1 MGAASRVET
10 LVGVGLIFC
19 RIAGFHIPS
28 GKAFPMARSLF
39 ARGAV
44 SLAVLAAA
52 GLAQSATLR
61 IAGANDILTFDPAG
75 QNHQTTLAYQQMVYE
90 SLIRYDEKFQIQPSL
105 ATKWTFVTPTQLRFE
120 LRKGVKFHDGA
131 PFTAD
136 DVVFSITRVM
146 TPPSNLT
153 SAAQSVKEVKKVDDF
168 TVDVI
173 LKGPSPVVLRE
184 LVEARIM
191 NKAWAEKNNASKAQ
205 DYKAKEENFASRNA
219 NGTGP
224 FQLVGWQPD
233 TKTTLK
239 KNPNWWD
246 KPKGN
251 IDEVIFTPIKSAA
264 TRSAAL
270 ISGQV
275 DMVVDP
281 PVQDLERTKRDP
293 NIRVI
298 EGPEN
303 RTIFLGFDQFRD
315 ELMGSNVK
323 GKNPLKDKRVRQA
336 LYQAVDMATIEKNV
350 MRGLGKP
357 TGTMI
362 APMVH
367 GWTKELGARASKY
380 DVNAAKKLLADAGY
394 PNGFELTLDCP
405 NDRYVNDEAICQAV
419 TAMWTRI
426 GVKTKLQTNPM
437 AIHSAKIQKWDVSA
451 YMLGWGVATF
461 DALYSLDS
469 LISTVDPKGGA
480 AGNFN
485 CGRMSNPKVDLL
497 INNIKTEMDP
507 KKRDDMIHE
516 ALQIVKDDY
525 NYLPLHDQIRPW
537 AMRKNVTTVHRA
549 DDRPMPTW
557 TTIK

>member
-1 MGAASRVET
+1 MGNQTVILACPT
-10 LVGVGLIFC
+10 LAGELKEAMKEAQSDSVVYFMPPGLHRDPKVLHHYVQDKIDHFYNVSKIVVC
-19 RIAGFHIPS
+19 TTGC
-28 GKAFPMARSLF
+28 
-39 ARGAV
+39 GAV
-44 SLAVLAAA
+44 RAEHPTRWAHRPARAQPAA
-52 GLAQSATLR
+52 R
-61 IAGANDILTFDPAG
+61 
-75 QNHQTTLAYQQMVYE
+75 
-90 SLIRYDEKFQIQPSL
+90 R
-105 ATKWTFVTPTQLRFE
+105 
-120 LRKGVKFHDGA
+120 
-131 PFTAD
+131 
-136 DVVFSITRVM
+136 
-146 TPPSNLT
+146 
-153 SAAQSVKEVKKVDDF
+153 
-168 TVDVI
+168 
-173 LKGPSPVVLRE
+173 
-184 LVEARIM
+184 
-191 NKAWAEKNNASKAQ
+191 
-205 DYKAKEENFASRNA
+205 
-219 NGTGP
+219 
-224 FQLVGWQPD
+224 
-233 TKTTLK
+233 TTLK
-239 KNPNWWD
+239 KNADWWD
-246 KPKGN
+246 KPRGN
-251 IDEVIFTPIKSAA
+251 VDNIVFTPIKAAA

-281 PVQDLERTKRDP
+281 PVQDLERIKRDA
-293 NIRVI
+293 NIKVI

-303 RTIFLGFDQFRD
+303 RTIFLGFDQHRD

-336 LYQAVDMATIEKNV
+336 LYQAVDMAAIERNV

-367 GWTKELGARASKY
+367 GWTKDLGARAAKY
-380 DVNAAKKLLADAGY
+380 DVEGAKKLLADAGY
-394 PNGFELTLDCP
+394 PNGFELVLDCP

-437 AIHSAKIQKWDVSA
+437 AIHSAKILKFDVSA

-485 CGRMSNPKVDLL
+485 NGRMSNPKVDAL
-497 INNIKTEMDP
+497 IQQIKTEMDA
-507 KKRDDMIHE
+507 KKRDEQIHE
-516 ALQIVKDDY
+516 ALKIVKDDY

-537 AMRKNVTTVHRA
+537 AMRKSVTTVHRA

>member
-1 MGAASRVET
+1 MT
-10 LVGVGLIFC
+10 
-19 RIAGFHIPS
+19 
-28 GKAFPMARSLF
+28 RSPF
-39 ARGAV
+39 VRGALA
-44 SLAVLAAA
+44 LAVLAAA
-52 GLAQSATLR
+52 GLAQAATLR
-61 IAGANDILTFDPAG
+61 VAGANDILTFDPHA

-90 SLIRYDEKFQIQPSL
+90 SLVRYTEKYEVEPSL

-131 PFTAD
+131 PLTAD
-136 DVVFSITRVM
+136 DVVFSLTRAM
-146 TPPSNLT
+146 TPPSNMT
-153 SAAQSVKEVKKVDDF
+153 AYVQSVKEARKVDDH

-173 LKGPSPVVLRE
+173 LKAPSPVVLRE
-184 LVEARIM
+184 LTDARIM
-191 NKAWAEKNNASKAQ
+191 NKAWAEKNNAAKAQ
-205 DYKAKEENFASRNA
+205 DYKAKEENFAARNA

-224 FQLVGWQPD
+224 FILEAWQPD

-239 KNPNWWD
+239 KNPGWWD
-246 KPKGN
+246 KPRGN
-251 IDEVIFTPIKSAA
+251 IDNIVFTPIKAAA

-281 PVQDLERTKRDP
+281 PVQDLERIKRDP
-293 NIRVI
+293 NITVI
-298 EGPEN
+298 EGAEN
-303 RTIFLGFDQFRD
+303 RTIFIGFDQHRD
-315 ELMGSNVK
+315 ELLGSNVK

-336 LYQAVDMATIEKNV
+336 LYQTVDIAAIERNV

-357 TGTMI
+357 TGTMV
-362 APMVH
+362 APMVN
-367 GWTKELGARASKY
+367 GWTKELGTRAAKF
-380 DVNAAKKLLADAGY
+380 DVEGAKKLLADAGY
-394 PNGFELTLDCP
+394 PQGFELTLDCP
-405 NDRYVNDEAICQAV
+405 NDRYLNDEAICQAI
-419 TAMWTRI
+419 TAMWTKV

-437 AIHSAKIQKWDVSA
+437 SIHSAKIQKFDVSA
-451 YMLGWGVATF
+451 YLLGWGVATF

-497 INNIKTEMDP
+497 INNIKTEMDA

>member
-1 MGAASRVET
+1 
-10 LVGVGLIFC
+10 
-19 RIAGFHIPS
+19 
-28 GKAFPMARSLF
+28 MARSPF
-39 ARGAV
+39 VRGAIA
-44 SLAVLAAA
+44 LAVLAAA
-52 GLAQSATLR
+52 GLTQAATLR
-61 IAGANDILTFDPAG
+61 IAGANDILTFDPHA

-90 SLIRYDEKFQIQPSL
+90 SLVRYNEKYEVEPSL
-105 ATKWTFVTPTQLRFE
+105 ATKWTNVSPTQIRFE

-136 DVVFSITRVM
+136 DVVFSLTRAM
-146 TPPSNLT
+146 TPPSNMT
-153 SAAQSVKEVKKVDDF
+153 AYVQSVQEVKKVDDH

-173 LKGPSPVVLRE
+173 LKGPSPVVIRE
-184 LVEARIM
+184 LTDARIM
-191 NKAWAEKNNASKAQ
+191 NKAWAEKNNAAKAQ
-205 DYKAKEENFASRNA
+205 DYKAKEESFAARNA

-224 FQLVGWQPD
+224 FVLEAWQPD

-239 KNPNWWD
+239 KNAAWWD
-246 KPKGN
+246 KPRGN
-251 IDEVIFTPIKSAA
+251 VDNIVFTPIKSAA

-275 DMVVDP
+275 DLVVDP
-281 PVQDLERTKRDP
+281 PVQDLERIKRDP
-293 NIRVI
+293 NITII

-303 RTIFLGFDQFRD
+303 RTIFLGFDQHRD
-315 ELMGSNVK
+315 ELMGSNIK

-336 LYQAVDMATIEKNV
+336 LYQAVDIAAIEKTV

-362 APMVH
+362 APMVN
-367 GWTKELGARASKY
+367 GWTKELGARSAKY

-394 PNGFELTLDCP
+394 PEGFELTLDCP

-437 AIHSAKIQKWDVSA
+437 SIHSAKIQKFDVSA

-485 CGRMSNPKVDLL
+485 CGRMSNPLVDNL
-497 INNIKTEMDP
+497 IQQIKTEMDP
-507 KKRDDMIHE
+507 AKRNPMIHE
-516 ALQIVKDDY
+516 VLKIVKDDY

-537 AMRKNVTTVHRA
+537 AMRKGVTTVHRP
-549 DDRPMPTW
+549 DDRPMVIW
-557 TTIK
+557 TTVK

>member
-1 MGAASRVET
+1 
-10 LVGVGLIFC
+10 
-19 RIAGFHIPS
+19 
-28 GKAFPMARSLF
+28 MARSPF
-39 ARGAV
+39 VRGAIA
-44 SLAVLAAA
+44 LAVLAAA
-52 GLAQSATLR
+52 GLTQAATLR
-61 IAGANDILTFDPAG
+61 IAGANDILTFDPHA

-90 SLIRYDEKFQIQPSL
+90 SLVRYNEKYEVEPSL
-105 ATKWTFVTPTQLRFE
+105 ATKWTNVSPTQIRFE

-136 DVVFSITRVM
+136 DVVFSLTRAM
-146 TPPSNLT
+146 TPPSNMT
-153 SAAQSVKEVKKVDDF
+153 AYVQSVQEVKKVDDH

-173 LKGPSPVVLRE
+173 LKGPSPVVIRE
-184 LVEARIM
+184 LTDARIM
-191 NKAWAEKNNASKAQ
+191 NKAWAEKNNAAKAQ
-205 DYKAKEENFASRNA
+205 DYKAKEESFAARNA

-224 FQLVGWQPD
+224 FVLEAWQPD

-239 KNPNWWD
+239 KNAAWWD
-246 KPKGN
+246 KPRGN
-251 IDEVIFTPIKSAA
+251 VDNIVFTPIKSAA

-275 DMVVDP
+275 DLVVDP
-281 PVQDLERTKRDP
+281 PVQDLERIKRDP
-293 NIRVI
+293 NITII

-303 RTIFLGFDQFRD
+303 RTIFLGFDQHRD
-315 ELMGSNVK
+315 ELMGSNIK

-336 LYQAVDMATIEKNV
+336 LYQAVDIAAIEKTV

-362 APMVH
+362 APMVN
-367 GWTKELGARASKY
+367 GWTKELGARSAKY

-394 PNGFELTLDCP
+394 PEGFELTLDCP

-437 AIHSAKIQKWDVSA
+437 SIHSVKIQKNDVSA

-485 CGRMSNPKVDLL
+485 CGRMSNPLVDNL
-497 INNIKTEMDP
+497 IQQIKTEMDP
-507 KKRDDMIHE
+507 AKRNPMIHE
-516 ALQIVKDDY
+516 ALKIVKDDY

-537 AMRKNVTTVHRA
+537 AMRKGVTTVHRP
-549 DDRPMPTW
+549 DDRPMVIW
-557 TTIK
+557 TTVK

>member
-1 MGAASRVET
+1 
-10 LVGVGLIFC
+10 
-19 RIAGFHIPS
+19 
-28 GKAFPMARSLF
+28 MARSSFVLS
-39 ARGAV
+39 ALA
-44 SLAVLAAA
+44 LAVLAAA
-52 GLAQSATLR
+52 GVSHAATLR
-61 IAGANDILTFDPAG
+61 IAGANDILTFDPHA

-90 SLIRYDEKFQIQPSL
+90 SLVRYNEKYEVEPSL
-105 ATKWTFVTPTQLRFE
+105 AAKWTMVSPTQIRFE

-136 DVVFSITRVM
+136 DVVFSLNRAM
-146 TPPSNLT
+146 TPPSNMT
-153 SAAQSVKEVKKVDDF
+153 AYVQSVKEVKKVDDH

-191 NKAWAEKNNASKAQ
+191 NKAWAEKNNATKAQ

-224 FQLVGWQPD
+224 FTLVGWQPD

-251 IDEVIFTPIKSAA
+251 IDEIVFTPIKSAA

-281 PVQDLERTKRDP
+281 PVQDLERIKRDP

-303 RTIFLGFDQFRD
+303 RTIFFGFDQFRD
-315 ELMGSNVK
+315 ELMGSNIK

-336 LYQAVDMATIEKNV
+336 LYQAVDMAAIEKTV

-362 APMVH
+362 APMVN

-394 PNGFELTLDCP
+394 PQGFELTLDCP

-437 AIHSAKIQKWDVSA
+437 SIHSAKIQKFDVSA

-485 CGRMSNPKVDLL
+485 CGRMSNPTVDNL
-497 INNIKTEMDP
+497 IQQIKTEMDE
-507 KKRDDMIHE
+507 KKRNDMIHE
-516 ALQIVKDDY
+516 ALQIVKNDY

-537 AMRKNVTTVHRA
+537 AMRKGVTTLHRA
-549 DDRPMPTW
+549 DDRPMPQW
-557 TTIK
+557 TSIK

>member
-1 MGAASRVET
+1 
-10 LVGVGLIFC
+10 
-19 RIAGFHIPS
+19 
-28 GKAFPMARSLF
+28 MARSSFVRSAL
-39 ARGAV
+39 A
-44 SLAVLAAA
+44 LAVLAAA
-52 GLAQSATLR
+52 GVSHAATLR
-61 IAGANDILTFDPAG
+61 IAGANDILTFDPHA

-90 SLIRYDEKFQIQPSL
+90 SLVRYNEKYEVEPSL
-105 ATKWTFVTPTQLRFE
+105 AAKWTMVSPTQIRFE

-136 DVVFSITRVM
+136 DVVFSLNRAM
-146 TPPSNLT
+146 TPPSNMT
-153 SAAQSVKEVKKVDDF
+153 AYVQSVKEVKKVDDH

-184 LVEARIM
+184 LTDARIM
-191 NKAWAEKNNASKAQ
+191 NKAWAEKNNAAKAQ
-205 DYKAKEENFASRNA
+205 DYKGKEENFAARNA

-224 FQLVGWQPD
+224 FILEAWQPD
-233 TKTTLK
+233 TRTTLK
-239 KNPNWWD
+239 KNADWWD
-246 KPKGN
+246 KPRGN
-251 IDEVIFTPIKSAA
+251 VDNIVFTPIKAAA

-281 PVQDLERTKRDP
+281 PVQDLERIKRDA
-293 NIRVI
+293 NIKVI

-303 RTIFLGFDQFRD
+303 RTIFLGFDQHRD

-336 LYQAVDMATIEKNV
+336 LYQAVDIAAIEKNV

-362 APMVH
+362 APMVN
-367 GWTKELGARASKY
+367 GWTKELGARAAKF

-426 GVKTKLQTNPM
+426 GIKTTLQATPM
-437 AIHSAKIQKWDVSA
+437 AQFSPRIRNADPNA
-451 YMLGWGVATF
+451 FLYGWGVATF
-461 DALYSLDS
+461 DALYTLSALIHSRGAGGDGANNGGRISDPALDAR
-469 LISTVDPKGGA
+469 IDA
-480 AGNFN
+480 AKLE
-485 CGRMSNPKVDLL
+485 SDQA
-497 INNIKTEMDP
+497 
-507 KKRDDMIHE
+507 KRDA
-516 ALQIVKDDY
+516 ALSDALTMTKDNFY
-525 NYLPLHDQIRPW
+525 TIPLHHQVYPW
-537 AMRKNVTTVHRA
+537 AMRKNIETVYRA
-549 DDRPMPTW
+549 DARPIPAW

>member
-1 MGAASRVET
+1 
-10 LVGVGLIFC
+10 
-19 RIAGFHIPS
+19 
-28 GKAFPMARSLF
+28 MARISF
-39 ARGAV
+39 ARNALV
-44 SLAVLAAA
+44 VAALAAA
-52 GLAQSATLR
+52 ALSQAATLR
-61 IAGANDILTFDPAG
+61 IAGANDILTFDPQG
-75 QNHQTTLAYQQMVYE
+75 QNHQTTLAYQQLVYE
-90 SLIRYDEKFQIQPSL
+90 SLVRYDEKFQIEPSL
-105 ATKWTFVTPTQLRFE
+105 ATKWTFITPTQLRFE
-120 LRKGVKFHDGA
+120 LRKNVKFHDGA

-136 DVVFSITRVM
+136 DVVFSITRTM

-153 SAAQSVKEVKKVDDF
+153 SAAQSVQEVKKVDDH

-191 NKAWAEKNNASKAQ
+191 NKAWAEKNNAVKAQ
-205 DYKAKEENFASRNA
+205 DYKAKEESFAARNA

-224 FQLVGWQPD
+224 FILVAWQPD

-239 KNPNWWD
+239 KNPDWWD

-251 IDEVIFTPIKSAA
+251 IDEVVFTPIKSAA

-275 DMVVDP
+275 DFVVDP
-281 PVQDLERTKRDP
+281 PVQDLERIKRNPD
-293 NIRVI
+293 IKLI
-298 EGPEN
+298 EGAEN
-303 RTIFLGFDQFRD
+303 RTMFFGFDQFRD
-315 ELMGSNVK
+315 ELPGVK

-336 LYQAVDMATIEKNV
+336 LYQAVDMAAIEKTV

-362 APMVH
+362 SPMVN
-367 GWTKELGARASKY
+367 GWTPQLGARAAKY
-380 DVNAAKKLLADAGY
+380 DVEAAKKLLTEAGY

-437 AIHSAKIQKWDVSA
+437 SIHAAKIQKFDVSA

-469 LISTVDPKGGA
+469 LMSTVDPKGGA

-485 CGRMSNPKVDLL
+485 CGRMSNPQLDSLIQQIKV
-497 INNIKTEMDP
+497 EMDT
-507 KKRDDMIHE
+507 KKRDGMIHE
-516 ALQIVKDDY
+516 ALKIVKDDY

-537 AMRKNVTTVHRA
+537 AMRKGVTTVHRA
-549 DDRPMPTW
+549 DDRPMVTW
-557 TTIK
+557 TTKK

>member
-1 MGAASRVET
+1 
-10 LVGVGLIFC
+10 
-19 RIAGFHIPS
+19 
-28 GKAFPMARSLF
+28 MARHFF
-39 ARGAV
+39 ARGAIA
-44 SLAVLAAA
+44 LATLALAGAA
-52 GLAQSATLR
+52 HAATLR
-61 IAGANDILTFDPAG
+61 IAGANDILTFDPHA

-90 SLIRYDEKFQIQPSL
+90 SLVRYNEKYEVEPSL
-105 ATKWTFVTPTQLRFE
+105 ATKWSMVSPTQIRFE

-136 DVVFSITRVM
+136 DVVFSLTRAM
-146 TPPSNLT
+146 TPPSNMT
-153 SAAQSVKEVKKVDDF
+153 AYVQSVKEVKKVDDH

-184 LVEARIM
+184 LTDARIM
-191 NKAWAEKNNASKAQ
+191 NKAWAEKNNAAKAQ
-205 DYKAKEENFASRNA
+205 DYKAKEENFAARNA

-224 FQLVGWQPD
+224 FILEAWQPD
-233 TKTTLK
+233 TRTTLK
-239 KNPNWWD
+239 KNPAWWD
-246 KPKGN
+246 KPRGN
-251 IDEVIFTPIKSAA
+251 VDNIVFTPIKAAA

-281 PVQDLERTKRDP
+281 PVQDLERIKRDA
-293 NIRVI
+293 NIKVI

-303 RTIFLGFDQFRD
+303 RTIFLGFDQYRD
-315 ELMGSNVK
+315 ELMGSNIK

-336 LYQAVDMATIEKNV
+336 LYQAVDMAAIERNV

-362 APMVH
+362 APMVN
-367 GWTKELGARASKY
+367 GWTKELGQRAAKY
-380 DVNAAKKLLADAGY
+380 DVAAAKKLLADAGY
-394 PNGFELTLDCP
+394 PDGFELVLDCP

-419 TAMWTRI
+419 TAMWSRI

-437 AIHSAKIQKWDVSA
+437 SIHSAKIQKFDVSA

-485 CGRMSNPKVDLL
+485 CGRMSNPKVDSL
-497 INNIKTEMDP
+497 IQQIKVEMDAA
-507 KKRDDMIHE
+507 KRTAMIHE

-537 AMRKNVTTVHRA
+537 AMRKNVSTVHRP
-549 DDRPMPTW
+549 DDRPMVIW
-557 TTIK
+557 TTVK

>member
-1 MGAASRVET
+1 
-10 LVGVGLIFC
+10 
-19 RIAGFHIPS
+19 
-28 GKAFPMARSLF
+28 MARPLF
-39 ARGAV
+39 VRGAV
-44 SLAVLAAA
+44 ALAVMTAV
-52 GLAQSATLR
+52 GLAQAATLR

-90 SLIRYDEKFQIQPSL
+90 ALVRYDEKFQIQPAL
-105 ATKWTFVTPTQLRFE
+105 ATKWTFVSPTQLRFE

-131 PFTAD
+131 PLTAD
-136 DVVFSITRVM
+136 DVVFSINRTM

-153 SAAQSVKEVKKVDDF
+153 SATQSVKEVKKVDDY

-191 NKAWAEKNNASKAQ
+191 NKAWAEKNNATKAQ
-205 DYKAKEENFASRNA
+205 DYKAKEENFAARNA

-224 FQLVGWQPD
+224 FMLVAWQPD

-251 IDEVIFTPIKSAA
+251 IDEVVFTPIKSAA

-293 NIRVI
+293 NIKVV

-315 ELMGSNVK
+315 ELPGSNIK

-336 LYQAVDMATIEKNV
+336 LYQAVDMAAIEKNV

-362 APMVH
+362 APMVN
-367 GWTKELGARASKY
+367 GWTKELGTRAAKY
-380 DVNAAKKLLADAGY
+380 DVEAAKKLLADAGY
-394 PNGFELTLDCP
+394 PNGFELVLDCP
-405 NDRYVNDEAICQAV
+405 NDRYVNDEQICQAV

-437 AIHSAKIQKWDVSA
+437 AIHSAKIQKFDVSA

-485 CGRMSNPKVDLL
+485 CGRMSNAKVDSL
-497 INNIKTEMDP
+497 IQQIKTEMDAS
-507 KKRDDMIHE
+507 KRDAMIHE
-516 ALQIVKDDY
+516 ALKIVKDDY

-537 AMRKNVTTVHRA
+537 AMRKSVTTVHRA